1 MKPLLIGHHKEV
13 VSLCLNAEN
22 HPPPFLCSYTRGLIA
37 DILEDHPFETRLADL
52 FANLTEANWNHISER
67 IDRHGPDTDN
77 TCGTKQ

>member
-1 MKPLLIGHHKEV
+1 MSQRQRIIPRPFFV
-13 VSLCLNAEN
+13 LNTSE
-22 HPPPFLCSYTRGLIA
+22 LIA